1 MKKIKLLLLFLGF
14 SMLLFQ
20 ACGTKEENGS
30 TTKPEENKNISPDSL
45 GVNNKVMGVARIEPV
60 NGITKLS
67 AGEAGKIMDVF
78 VRDNQV
84 IKAGQALFILD
95 AQIEEAQLKQTKSI
109 YESQKL
115 EISANKIALKAVN
128 TRAENIKNK
137 LERAEAQ
144 YAAKA
149 ITENELVNI
158 RYEWNEMADE
168 KAQAQNKIQQA
179 ESRLKEIQ
187 SDISYQQTL
196 INKKTIKSPLS
207 GLVLNTL
214 VKKGNYLTAQTE
226 VIELAIEGPYI
237 AKTEVD
243 ELFADQI
250 KMQQKAEIFSQ
261 TSGEKLGSGEVVFV
275 GEYLKAKSLFRDQ
288 STELEDRRVREVH
301 ILLDNPQGLI
311 IGGRV
316 DCVINLK

>member
-214 VKKGNYLTAQTE
+214 VKKGNY
-226 VIELAIEGPYI
+226 
-237 AKTEVD
+237 
-243 ELFADQI
+243 
-250 KMQQKAEIFSQ
+250 
-261 TSGEKLGSGEVVFV
+261 
-275 GEYLKAKSLFRDQ
+275 
-288 STELEDRRVREVH
+288 
-301 ILLDNPQGLI
+301 
-311 IGGRV
+311 
-316 DCVINLK
+316 